1 MKAFLTTCI
10 VSGALLAGGCASK
23 KYVRNTTAPIQAKVD
38 QVGEQTAQNGQEIQK
53 TNSDLKGVDEKAQ
66 NGISAAT
73 EKANSADQHAATA
86 DQHAATA
93 DQHAGDAM
101 NKANQADSKADR
113 AMTDLRN
120 VVANLDDYKLQTS
133 ATVPF
138 KFNQYVLTQS
148 AKDDLDKLAN
158 DVQSDKRFFIAVE
171 GYTDKTGSKQYNEAL
186 SRKRADSVVEYLV
199 AKHDVPIYRIHMIGL
214 ADEKPVDEAHNR
226 EARAKNRRVEI
237 KVFSADGLASSLD
250 SGDSANRAQDKH

>member
-10 VSGALLAGGCASK
+10 VSGALLAGGCATK

-53 TNSDLKGVDEKAQ
+53 TNTDLKGVDEKAQ

-73 EKANSADQHAATA
+73 EKANGADQHAATA
-86 DQHAATA
+86 DQHAS
-93 DQHAGDAM
+93 DAM

-113 AMTDLRN
+113 AMSDLRN

-138 KFNQYVLTQS
+138 KFNQYALTQS
-148 AKDDLDKLAN
+148 AKDDLDKLAT

-171 GYTDKTGSKQYNEAL
+171 GYTDKTGSREYNEAL

-214 ADEKPVDEAHNR
+214 GEEKPVDEAHNR

-237 KVFSADGLASSLD
+237 KVFSADGLAASLD
-250 SGDSANRAQDKH
+250 SSDSANRAQDKH

>member
-38 QVGEQTAQNGQEIQK
+38 QVGEQTSQNGQDIQK
-53 TNSDLKGVDEKAQ
+53 TNTDLKNVDEKAQ

-73 EKANSADQHAATA
+73 EKANSADQHAASA

-101 NKANQADSKADR
+101 NKANQADTKADR

-120 VVANLDDYKLQTS
+120 VVANLDDYKLKNS

-138 KFNQYVLTQS
+138 KLNQYVLTQS
-148 AKDDLDKLAN
+148 AKDDLDKLAT
-158 DVQSDKRFFIAVE
+158 DMQTDKRFFVAVE
-171 GYTDKTGSKQYNEAL
+171 GYTDKTGTKEYNEAL
-186 SRKRADSVVEYLV
+186 SRKRADAVVEYLV

-214 ADEKPVDEAHNR
+214 GPEKPVDEARNR
-226 EARAKNRRVEI
+226 EARAKNRRVEV
-237 KVFSADGLASSLD
+237 KVFAADLTGSLD
-250 SGDSANRAQDKH
+250 SSDSANRAQDKH